1 MFLSWV
7 KIELGQNQTFRSS
20 QKYGFN
26 NKYDMTYQSRYTST
40 YNISNNRLWIWKRK
54 KQSHLSGL
62 RLTERRSWQKQPC
75 RSTGFHTILREEH
88 LPCRRGLRRYAG
100 IFLQTPRTRQ
110 RPHRVLTRTE
120 QGTSRAPVPLRQEI
134 VSYHQKQTRKSR
146 FRCHEILS

>member
-1 MFLSWV
+1 MNME
-7 KIELGQNQTFRSS
+7 K
-20 QKYGFN
+20 K
-26 NKYDMTYQSRYTST
+26 
-40 YNISNNRLWIWKRK
+40 K
-54 KQSHLSGL
+54 KQSHLSGF
-62 RLTERRSWQKQPC
+62 RLTERRSGQKQSC
-75 RSTGFHTILREEH
+75 RSAGIHSVLREEH

-110 RPHRVLTRTE
+110 RPHRVLTRTG